1 MLCCARIPISDARGA
16 RTDASEYLPA
26 RWQVIPSLEETE
38 ERIVQPGLA
47 RPGDVANGA
56 SRSKGMWVVCL
67 VAIVVLGVTF
77 AVRSEKLKHKGNPTV
92 ADEASHSVIIRAGTA
107 YRGDMSVYINALG
120 TVTPIS
126 TINVFSQVTGQVLAV
141 HYAEGQIVHKGD
153 PLVDIDPRPYQA
165 QLQQAE
171 GLLDHDRGV
180 LSQAQIDLARYKEAF
195 ASNAVAKQVLDDQE
209 QIVIQDQGAVKFDLG
224 QVQYAVV
231 QLSYCH
237 ITAPTAGRVGLRL
250 VDSGNTVFAGSSNA
264 LVVITQLQ
272 PITVVFNVAEDHLGE
287 VQAQLHQHKPLAVEA
302 YDRSAETKV
311 ATGTLLTVDNQI
323 DTSTGTV
330 RFRSEFSNRDLALFP
345 NQFVNARLLV
355 KTLKDSVLIPSAAIQ
370 RNGTQAFV
378 FVVEKNVVLVRNITE
393 QSTDGNTTAVQGL
406 LAGEI
411 VALSSFDKLQE
422 GTPVQVEQSAQKTA
436 VDRGATL

>member
-1 MLCCARIPISDARGA
+1 MTP
-16 RTDASEYLPA
+16 Y
-26 RWQVIPSLEETE
+26 LEETE
-38 ERIVQPGLA
+38 DRISQPGLA
-47 RPGDVANGA
+47 QPAHVAKSA
-56 SRSKGMWVVCL
+56 SKSKRTWAICL
-67 VAIVVLGVTF
+67 VAILVLGVAF
-77 AVRSEKLKHKGNPTV
+77 AVRSGKHREDPATASEGNHP
-92 ADEASHSVIIRAGTA
+92 VIIHAGTA
-107 YRGDMSVYINALG
+107 YRGDMGVYISALG

-126 TINVFSQVTGQVLAV
+126 TINIYSQVSGQVLAV
-141 HYAEGQIVHKGD
+141 HYREGQIVHQGD
-153 PLVDIDPRPYQA
+153 PLIDIDPRPYRA

-180 LSQAQIDLARYKEAF
+180 LKQAEIDLARYREAF
-195 ASNAVAKQVLDDQE
+195 ASHAVAKQVLDDQE

-224 QVQYAVV
+224 QVQYAEV

-237 ITAPTAGRVGLRL
+237 IKAPTSGRVGLRL

-287 VQAQLHQHKPLAVEA
+287 VQAQLRQHKSLAVEA
-302 YDRSAETKV
+302 FDRSAETKV

-330 RFRSEFSNRDLALFP
+330 RFRGEFSNRDLALFP

-378 FVVEKNVVLVRNITE
+378 FVVDKNVVSVRNIAE
-393 QSTDGNTTAVQGL
+393 QSTDGDTTAVEGL
-406 LAGEI
+406 RAGEI
-411 VALSSFDKLQE
+411 VAVSSFDKLQE
-422 GTPVQVEQSAQKTA
+422 GTPVQVEQSPQKSA
-436 VDRGATL
+436 VDRGPAL

>member
-1 MLCCARIPISDARGA
+1 MIPFVEG
-16 RTDASEYLPA
+16 
-26 RWQVIPSLEETE
+26 TE
-38 ERIVQPGLA
+38 ERISRPGLA
-47 RPGDVANGA
+47 QPALVAKGA
-56 SRSKGMWVVCL
+56 SRSKRMWAVAL
-67 VAIVVLGVTF
+67 VAILVLGVTI
-77 AVRSEKLKHKGNPTV
+77 AVRAGKRKENP
-92 ADEASHSVIIRAGTA
+92 AAAGEANHSVIIHAGMA
-107 YRGDMSVYINALG
+107 YRGDMGVYINALG

-126 TINVFSQVTGQVLAV
+126 TINVFSQVSGQVLAV
-141 HYAEGQIVHKGD
+141 HYAEGQIVQKGD

-195 ASNAVAKQVLDDQE
+195 ASNAVAKQILDDQE
-209 QIVIQDQGAVKFDLG
+209 QVVIQDQGAVKFDLG
-224 QVQYAVV
+224 QVQYAEV
-231 QLSYCH
+231 QLSYCR
-237 ITAPTAGRVGLRL
+237 ITAPTSGRVGLRL
-250 VDSGNTVFAGSSNA
+250 VDSGNTVFAGSSNT

-287 VQAQLHQHKPLAVEA
+287 VQAQLRQHRPLVMEA

-330 RFRSEFSNRDLALFP
+330 RFRGEFSNGDLALFP

-355 KTLKDSVLIPSAAIQ
+355 KILKDSVLIPSAAIQ

-378 FVVEKNVVLVRNITE
+378 FVVDKNLVSVRNITE
-393 QSTDGNTTAVQGL
+393 QSADGSTTALEGL
-406 LAGEI
+406 RAGEI

-436 VDRGATL
+436 VDKGSTL

>member
-1 MLCCARIPISDARGA
+1 MTP
-16 RTDASEYLPA
+16 Y
-26 RWQVIPSLEETE
+26 LEETE
-38 ERIVQPGLA
+38 DRISQPGLA
-47 RPGDVANGA
+47 QPAHVAKSA
-56 SRSKGMWVVCL
+56 SKSKRTWAICL
-67 VAIVVLGVTF
+67 VAILVLGVAF
-77 AVRSEKLKHKGNPTV
+77 AVRSGKHREDPAT
-92 ADEASHSVIIRAGTA
+92 ASEANHPVIIHAGTA
-107 YRGDMSVYINALG
+107 YRGDMGVYISALG

-126 TINVFSQVTGQVLAV
+126 TINIYSQVSGQVLAV
-141 HYAEGQIVHKGD
+141 HYREGQIVHQGD
-153 PLVDIDPRPYQA
+153 PLIDIDPRPYRA

-180 LSQAQIDLARYKEAF
+180 LKQAEIDLARYREAF
-195 ASNAVAKQVLDDQE
+195 ASHAVAKQVLDDQE

-224 QVQYAVV
+224 QLQYAEV

-237 ITAPTAGRVGLRL
+237 ITAPASGRVGLRL

-264 LVVITQLQ
+264 LVVITELQ

-287 VQAQLHQHKPLAVEA
+287 VQAQLHQHKLLAVEVF
-302 YDRSAETKV
+302 DRSAETKV
-311 ATGTLLTVDNQI
+311 AIGTLLTLDNQI

-330 RFRSEFSNRDLALFP
+330 RFRGEFSNRDLALFP

-378 FVVEKNVVLVRNITE
+378 FVVDKNAVSVRNIAE
-393 QSTDGNTTAVQGL
+393 QSTDGDTTAVEGL
-406 LAGEI
+406 RAGEI

-422 GTPVQVEQSAQKTA
+422 GTPVQVEQSPQKTA
-436 VDRGATL
+436 VDKGATL